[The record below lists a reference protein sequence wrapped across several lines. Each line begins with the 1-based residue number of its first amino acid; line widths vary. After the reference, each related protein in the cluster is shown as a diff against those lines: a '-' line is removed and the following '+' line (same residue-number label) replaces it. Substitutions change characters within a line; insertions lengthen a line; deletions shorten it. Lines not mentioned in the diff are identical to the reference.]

1 MGLGGWEWGVI
12 LLLVLIVFGAG
23 KLPDVFRQAGKGI
36 RAFKDASEGKGD
48 DEEGESAEEKAE
60 RLKKRDEKSKQLSAK
75 DDLDGDPDE
84 AKAHSSQKEVK

>member
-1 MGLGGWEWGVI
+1 MMGGWEWGVI

-23 KLPDVFRQAGKGI
+23 KLPDIFRQAGKGI

-48 DEEGESAEEKAE
+48 VDDAGESEEEKAA
-60 RLKKRDEKSKQLSAK
+60 RLQKREEKKKRLAAS

-84 AKAHSSQKEVK
+84 AKAHSSDKEVR